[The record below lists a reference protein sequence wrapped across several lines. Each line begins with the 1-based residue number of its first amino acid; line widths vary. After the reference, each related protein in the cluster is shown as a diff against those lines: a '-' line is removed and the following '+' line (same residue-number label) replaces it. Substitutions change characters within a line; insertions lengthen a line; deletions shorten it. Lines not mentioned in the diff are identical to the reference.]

1 MKNKVLAPLWFL
13 FACFVLSLWGRANV
27 SGNIGTAL
35 LALCVILLSCF
46 LPDIRRPVKREKE
59 AVSKVLAAL
68 VCIAAGWNFYRVFQ
82 TSSLIFRIN
91 QSLGWTE
98 NVLLILLTILR
109 AGLSFCSSLLFFRF
123 LSLLRPFETEP
134 CIAKQSKEEPLGF
147 KVALLLFLVALLTI
161 TICSKSSPIYPFND
175 WVDSNCFFTVGKM
188 LANGRVLYRDIF
200 EQKGPLLYVPH
211 AIAYLISNATF
222 LGVYFFEVLTAF
234 VFLLFVYRIA
244 LLYCDKEVLF
254 LIPLFAAMVYGSV
267 TFAHGDSAEEMCLPL
282 IAYALY
288 VGLKSIRYSKPMS
301 GRTYFLIGVTSGCVL
316 WIKYTMLG
324 FYIGWFIAMA
334 WIMIAHNQWKH
345 LWQSILL
352 IAAGVLAIS
361 LPVFLYFAFN
371 HAIFDFLNVY
381 FYSNLFLYPT
391 TSSTIPVLNVISN
404 LCLALQVLIS
414 SGSLLVPLIVAGL
427 IWVFIYNDKKV
438 MLLFV
443 CSLLSTIFLIYVGG
457 QHHIYYALILAVFA
471 IMALPAVYSWGKNTL
486 KLHAFRNVRR
496 FILCAAC
503 PILAFVL
510 SSNTYMLAYKK
521 EDLPQY
527 RFKAI
532 IETVDNPTLLNY
544 GFLDGGFYT
553 ACNIVPTC
561 KYFSVNNLPLKE
573 MWETQNAFIDQGMT
587 DFIVTRNMELALEKY
602 DCIATEK
609 FRFENLTHVYR
620 LYALKELGMK

>member
-1 MKNKVLAPLWFL
+1 
-13 FACFVLSLWGRANV
+13 
-27 SGNIGTAL
+27 
-35 LALCVILLSCF
+35 
-46 LPDIRRPVKREKE
+46 
-59 AVSKVLAAL
+59 
-68 VCIAAGWNFYRVFQ
+68 
-82 TSSLIFRIN
+82 
-91 QSLGWTE
+91 
-98 NVLLILLTILR
+98 
-109 AGLSFCSSLLFFRF
+109 
-123 LSLLRPFETEP
+123 
-134 CIAKQSKEEPLGF
+134 
-147 KVALLLFLVALLTI
+147 
-161 TICSKSSPIYPFND
+161 
-175 WVDSNCFFTVGKM
+175 
-188 LANGRVLYRDIF
+188 
-200 EQKGPLLYVPH
+200 
-211 AIAYLISNATF
+211 
-222 LGVYFFEVLTAF
+222 
-234 VFLLFVYRIA
+234 
-244 LLYCDKEVLF
+244 
-254 LIPLFAAMVYGSV
+254 
-267 TFAHGDSAEEMCLPL
+267 
-282 IAYALY
+282 
-288 VGLKSIRYSKPMS
+288 
-301 GRTYFLIGVTSGCVL
+301 
-316 WIKYTMLG
+316 
-324 FYIGWFIAMA
+324 MA
-334 WIMIAHNQWKH
+334 WIMIAHKEWKH

-361 LPVFLYFAFN
+361 LPVFLYFACN

-391 TSSTIPVLNVISN
+391 TSSTVPVLNIISN

-427 IWVFIYNDKKV
+427 IWVFIYSDKKV

-496 FILCAAC
+496 LILCAAC

-587 DFIVTRNMELALEKY
+587 DFIVTRNMDLALEKY